1 MQNSQNVIEFWF
13 NETPASSWFAKDP
26 TFDQLIRKH
35 FFSTY
40 QVAIQGELYQ
50 WRKTA
55 KGRLAEIIVLDQ
67 FSRNMFREQPQTFA
81 FDSLAVVLSQEAI
94 QGECDQQLSMSEKAF
109 LYMPLMHSESLIIH
123 QLALKMFAQSG
134 LENNY
139 QFELKHLAIIE
150 KFGRYPHRNAVLG
163 RTSTPAELDFLTQ
176 AGASF

>member
-1 MQNSQNVIEFWF
+1 
-13 NETPASSWFAKDP
+13 
-26 TFDQLIRKH
+26 
-35 FFSTY
+35 
-40 QVAIQGELYQ
+40 
-50 WRKTA
+50 
-55 KGRLAEIIVLDQ
+55 
-67 FSRNMFREQPQTFA
+67 MFREQPQTFA

-94 QGECDQQLSMSEKAF
+94 QGEFDQQLSMSEKAF

-139 QFELKHLAIIE
+139 QFELKHCAIIE

-163 RTSTPAELDFLTQ
+163 RTSTAAELDFLTQ